1 MKKLFGSSLLSI
13 ALIAIGIVTMFG
25 GTALAFQHVP
35 WISPAILVTESFNLP
50 LVISSDFLDACAVST
65 GVPTLAGVTLTNP
78 SPDGAPGYPAIVV
91 DFGIHGLGI
100 DCEDVTLEY
109 QVGDNWTELTLTD
122 EGDVLTG
129 TFGPPEGF
137 AVPTG
142 FEETMNLRAVFHTAG
157 VYFAT
162 AVAEEVV

>member
-1 MKKLFGSSLLSI
+1 VKKLFGSSILSI
-13 ALIAIGIVTMFG
+13 ALIAIGLVTMFG

-50 LVISSDFLDACAVST
+50 LVISSDFLEARAIST
-65 GVPTLAGVTLTNP
+65 EVPTLAGVTLTNP
-78 SPDGAPGYPAIVV
+78 SPEGAPGYSAIVV
-91 DFGIHGLGI
+91 QFGIHGLGI

-109 QVGDNWTELTLTD
+109 QVGDNWTELVLTD
-122 EGDVLTG
+122 DGDVLIG

-142 FEETMNLRAVFHTAG
+142 YEETTNLRAIFHTAG
-157 VYFAT
+157 VYFAS